1 MLRRKNIITKRRALI
16 SYCSRSEVPRTLPGD
31 GRGKPRQRI
40 GRGKLPA
47 VTFYCS
53 RCTHRELK
61 TAFFYC
67 SRCTHREL
75 LSVDIATDP
84 VVLASARTVT
94 SIKESSHF
102 VRTVTG
108 ATTATLIVRGL
119 LPENPAEESDGASS
133 QPLLYRSREPC
144 PVGRGK
150 PRQRIGRGKLPA
162 VTFYR
167 SRVTARELP
176 DADASPYEGVL
187 ASARTVKGATAVAL
201 IVRGLLSENYRS
213 PILELTL

>member
-1 MLRRKNIITKRRALI
+1 VLRRKNIITKRRALI

-47 VTFYCS
+47 VTFYRS

-84 VVLASARTVT
+84 VVLALARTVT
-94 SIKESSHF
+94 SIKESSHC
-102 VRTVTG
+102 VRTVKG

-150 PRQRIGRGKLPA
+150 PRQKIGRGKLLA
-162 VTFYR
+162 VDT
-167 SRVTARELP
+167 TP
-176 DADASPYEGVL
+176 NPIVL
-187 ASARTVKGATAVAL
+187 ASARTVKRATAVAL